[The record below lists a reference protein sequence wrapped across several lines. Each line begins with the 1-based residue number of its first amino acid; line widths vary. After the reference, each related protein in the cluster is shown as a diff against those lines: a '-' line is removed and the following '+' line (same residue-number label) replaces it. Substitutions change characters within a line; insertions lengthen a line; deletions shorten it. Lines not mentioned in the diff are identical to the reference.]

1 MQLAFLVE
9 KIVDIYFKMKY
20 FWLNIFRNLPVPRGF
35 FWNSR
40 SISSEEKGSALRLLF
55 PSPCDFRSFL
65 LAVNTS
71 LQWWNSLSWRIF
83 VPFFSIKYRLTDD
96 CIAFKL
102 SGSYSPFFFDLTD
115 KKNLARYWS
124 SSAAGMSSTALS
136 SLTPCSHSHNI
147 FMSPFVFIFVLL
159 FFISSINLL
168 VSSLE
173 TCRNLTSSAASPDAI
188 FVYLFWQFTGGWI
201 SRAQY
206 GFLRANRDICS
217 EGK

>member
-20 FWLNIFRNLPVPRGF
+20 FWLNIFRNLPVPRSF

-96 CIAFKL
+96 YIAFKL
-102 SGSYSPFFFDLTD
+102 SGSYFSLILQTNQILLGTD
-115 KKNLARYWS
+115 QAPPPVCPQLP
-124 SSAAGMSSTALS
+124 SAHCPHAATLI
-136 SLTPCSHSHNI
+136 I
-147 FMSPFVFIFVLL
+147 FSCHFL
-159 FFISSINLL
+159 FS
-168 VSSLE
+168 
-173 TCRNLTSSAASPDAI
+173 
-188 FVYLFWQFTGGWI
+188 
-201 SRAQY
+201 
-206 GFLRANRDICS
+206 FLYYCFS
-217 EGK
+217 FHQ